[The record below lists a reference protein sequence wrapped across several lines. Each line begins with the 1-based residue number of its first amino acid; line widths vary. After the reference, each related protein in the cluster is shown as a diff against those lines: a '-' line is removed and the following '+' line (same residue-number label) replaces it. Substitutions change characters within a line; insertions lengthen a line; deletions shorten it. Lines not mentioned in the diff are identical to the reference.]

1 MKTLEIKKSIQ
12 NVIKSIERDPILK
25 ILLENSHLTKI
36 QLETFLI
43 DILSK
48 YNQENRIKSEEKT
61 YFRSRGKISRG
72 AFNRTLKQARRNI
85 IRSIYTIFLLGY
97 LKLADSSSLIL
108 QSIEISNKLRDYLE
122 MQEKLLKDEDSRL
135 EALNIV
141 RREIE
146 KVLIE
151 YSSSRDV

>member
-1 MKTLEIKKSIQ
+1 MKVLEIKKSIQ

-61 YFRSRGKISRG
+61 YFRIKGKVSRGS
-72 AFNRTLKQARRNI
+72 FNRTLKQAKKNI
-85 IRSIYTIFLLGY
+85 IRSIYTILLLGY
-97 LKLADSSSLIL
+97 LKIADSTTLISRHL
-108 QSIEISNKLRDYLE
+108 EVSNRLREYVE
-122 MQEKLLKDEDSRL
+122 MQKELTENVEERNMVRIIQEELEKALKE
-135 EALNIV
+135 
-141 RREIE
+141 EI
-146 KVLIE
+146 
-151 YSSSRDV
+151 

>member
-1 MKTLEIKKSIQ
+1 MEIKKSIQ

-61 YFRSRGKISRG
+61 YLRIRGKVSRGS
-72 AFNRTLKQARRNI
+72 FNRTLKQAKKNI
-85 IRSIYTIFLLGY
+85 IRSIYTILLLGY
-97 LKLADSSSLIL
+97 LKIADSTTLIL
-108 QSIEISNKLRDYLE
+108 RHLEVSNRLREYVE
-122 MQEKLLKDEDSRL
+122 MQKELTDNVEGRNMVRIIQEELEKALKE
-135 EALNIV
+135 
-141 RREIE
+141 EI
-146 KVLIE
+146 
-151 YSSSRDV
+151 

>member
-1 MKTLEIKKSIQ
+1 MKVLEIKKSIQ

-61 YFRSRGKISRG
+61 YFRIKGKVSRGS
-72 AFNRTLKQARRNI
+72 FNRTLKQAKKNI
-85 IRSIYTIFLLGY
+85 IRSIYTILLLGY
-97 LKLADSSSLIL
+97 LKIADSTTLISRHL
-108 QSIEISNKLRDYLE
+108 EVSNRLREYVE
-122 MQEKLLKDEDSRL
+122 MQKELTENVEGRNMVRIIQEELEKALKE
-135 EALNIV
+135 
-141 RREIE
+141 EI
-146 KVLIE
+146 
-151 YSSSRDV
+151 

>member
-1 MKTLEIKKSIQ
+1 MKVLEIKKSIQ

-61 YFRSRGKISRG
+61 YFRIKGKVSRGS
-72 AFNRTLKQARRNI
+72 FNRTLKQAKKNI
-85 IRSIYTIFLLGY
+85 IRSIYTILLLGY
-97 LKLADSSSLIL
+97 LKIADSTTLISRHL
-108 QSIEISNKLRDYLE
+108 EVSNRLREYVE
-122 MQEKLLKDEDSRL
+122 MQKELTENVEGKNMVRIIQEELEKALKE
-135 EALNIV
+135 
-141 RREIE
+141 EI
-146 KVLIE
+146 
-151 YSSSRDV
+151 

>member
-61 YFRSRGKISRG
+61 YLRIRGKVSRGS
-72 AFNRTLKQARRNI
+72 FNRTLKQAKKNI
-85 IRSIYTIFLLGY
+85 IRSIYTILLLGY
-97 LKLADSSSLIL
+97 LKIADSTTLIL
-108 QSIEISNKLRDYLE
+108 RHLEVSNRLREYVE
-122 MQEKLLKDEDSRL
+122 MQKELTDNVEGRNMVRIIQEELEKALKE
-135 EALNIV
+135 
-141 RREIE
+141 EI
-146 KVLIE
+146 
-151 YSSSRDV
+151 

>member
-1 MKTLEIKKSIQ
+1 MKVLEIKKSIQ

-61 YFRSRGKISRG
+61 YFRIKGKVSRGS
-72 AFNRTLKQARRNI
+72 FNRTLKQAKKNI
-85 IRSIYTIFLLGY
+85 IRSIYTILLLGY
-97 LKLADSSSLIL
+97 LKIADSITLISRHL
-108 QSIEISNKLRDYLE
+108 EVSNRLREYVE
-122 MQEKLLKDEDSRL
+122 MQKELTENVEERNMVRIIQEELEKALKE
-135 EALNIV
+135 
-141 RREIE
+141 EI
-146 KVLIE
+146 
-151 YSSSRDV
+151 

>member
-1 MKTLEIKKSIQ
+1 MKALEIKKSIQ

-61 YFRSRGKISRG
+61 YFRIKGKVSRGS
-72 AFNRTLKQARRNI
+72 FNRTLKQAKKNI
-85 IRSIYTIFLLGY
+85 IRSIYTILLLGY
-97 LKLADSSSLIL
+97 LKIADSTTLISRHL
-108 QSIEISNKLRDYLE
+108 EVSNRLREYVE
-122 MQEKLLKDEDSRL
+122 MQKELTENVEGKNMVRIIQEELEKALKE
-135 EALNIV
+135 
-141 RREIE
+141 EI
-146 KVLIE
+146 
-151 YSSSRDV
+151 

>member
-1 MKTLEIKKSIQ
+1 MKALEIKKSIQ

-61 YFRSRGKISRG
+61 YFRIRGKVSRGS
-72 AFNRTLKQARRNI
+72 FNRTLKQAKKNI
-85 IRSIYTIFLLGY
+85 IRSIYTILLLGY
-97 LKLADSSSLIL
+97 LKIADSTTLIL
-108 QSIEISNKLRDYLE
+108 RHLEISNRLREYVE
-122 MQEKLLKDEDSRL
+122 MQKELRENVEGRNMVRIIQEELEKALKE
-135 EALNIV
+135 
-141 RREIE
+141 EI
-146 KVLIE
+146 
-151 YSSSRDV
+151 